1 MMREKWNRGLF
12 AVFCVTV
19 LLGILGFL
27 LFGCRKDIW
36 FCDEVYTYEIVNR
49 LGRPN
54 VLAESQK
61 WVSGYDVKMYFG
73 APYRSLMLKEILADF
88 PKDNVPLYYI
98 LLRICSVLFVGR
110 ATKWIGLAANFLFF
124 VPFVA
129 ILFGLCYHV
138 CKKKV
143 LAMLYTLGLAFH
155 PLLLSQMMTIRMYC
169 PFLFF
174 VVASWL
180 LVVTLKTEEKNGWWR
195 WLLLFLVT
203 VGGLLTHFHYWFFIG
218 FLSLFY
224 CASLLPGKKWRHL
237 ALYVADMAAALLAA
251 TLIFPQWI
259 TNITQGHGGTGIAN
273 IFDFSNLAEEGHYLL
288 VSLAELLSTYQ
299 LHWAVVL
306 CLLLLSFA
314 AFFCR
319 RRGTGEGRGVALGL
333 LSSIFTMAFIAHTV
347 DERAARY
354 FWAPAGLLFL
364 LFAYVI
370 YDDIAWLWKQ
380 LMDKR
385 LIHEHAVRETKTVSV
400 HTGEGEGAS
409 GWPARIG
416 AFSGQAGVLGAALLL
431 ALDAWLIGSD
441 IRNVMYL
448 ANRPADTRETL
459 EGYAD
464 IPWVVYT
471 DTTDNTLNYEMFCS
485 FFDFTIPGHLCRIA
499 GDDEPY
505 RDEVIAGADGV
516 ILYINE
522 KEKEL
527 TDAVA
532 YLEHC
537 RGEKSSGLSKV
548 AKSTYCTVYL
558 VRWEDL
564 IEI

>member
-1 MMREKWNRGLF
+1 MMRENRNRGLF

-27 LFGCRKDIW
+27 LFGFRKDIW

-73 APYRSLMLKEILADF
+73 APYRNLMLKEILADF
-88 PKDNVPLYYI
+88 PKDNVPLYYV
-98 LLRICSVLFVGR
+98 LLRICSVFFVGR

-124 VPFVA
+124 VPFIA
-129 ILFGLCYHV
+129 ILFGLCYYV
-138 CKKKV
+138 CQKKV
-143 LAMLYTLGLAFH
+143 QAMLFTLALAFH

-174 VVASWL
+174 VIASWL
-180 LVVTLKTEEKNGWWR
+180 LVVSLKPGDKNGWWH

-224 CASLLPGKKWRHL
+224 CISLLLGRRWRHL
-237 ALYVADMAAALLAA
+237 ALYVADMAAALIAA

-259 TNITQGHGGTGIAN
+259 GNITQGHGGTGIAN
-273 IFDFSNLAEEGHYLL
+273 IFDISDLSQEVIYLL
-288 VSLAELLSTYQ
+288 VSLAELLSTYL

-306 CLLLLSFA
+306 CLLVLSFT

-319 RRGTGEGRGVALGL
+319 RRERGDGRGVALGV
-333 LSSIFTMAFIAHTV
+333 LSSVFTMAFIAHTV

-364 LFAYVI
+364 LAVYVI
-370 YDDIAWLWKQ
+370 YDDITWLWN
-380 LMDKR
+380 R
-385 LIHEHAVRETKTVSV
+385 LIAKRVARENKTVAAAQTSEGTSGSLTRPGV
-400 HTGEGEGAS
+400 HPG
-409 GWPARIG
+409 R
-416 AFSGQAGVLGAALLL
+416 AGVAGAALLL
-431 ALDAWLIGSD
+431 ALDAWLICSD

-448 ANRPADTRETL
+448 ANRPADTRQTL

-485 FFDFTIPGHLCRIA
+485 FFDFTIPNRLCRIA
-499 GDDEPY
+499 SDDVPY
-505 RDEVIAGADGV
+505 RDEVLAGAEGV

-522 KEKEL
+522 KEQEI

-532 YLEHC
+532 YLEQC
-537 RGEKSSGLSKV
+537 RGEKSSQLSEV
-548 AKSTYCTVYL
+548 AQSTYCTVYL
-558 VRWEDL
+558 VRWET
-564 IEI
+564 